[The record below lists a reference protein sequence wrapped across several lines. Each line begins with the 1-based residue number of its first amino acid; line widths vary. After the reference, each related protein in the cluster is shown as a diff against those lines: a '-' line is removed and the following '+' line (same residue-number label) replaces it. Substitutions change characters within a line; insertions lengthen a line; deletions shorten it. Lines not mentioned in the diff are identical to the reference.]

1 MEFKNRIK
9 AVNTQK
15 IKEDFNLMEEV
26 RQMKKDDL
34 AILVNLERMRAALS
48 NGGSVQW
55 DLEKIHLQGQ
65 NHFYKEEN
73 HIMKKVLQLLK
84 EMQSLKE
91 N

>member
-73 HIMKKVLQLLK
+73 HIMKKEITRLREQT
-84 EMQSLKE
+84 ES

>member
-55 DLEKIHLQGQ
+55 DLEKIHLQG
-65 NHFYKEEN
+65 
-73 HIMKKVLQLLK
+73 
-84 EMQSLKE
+84 
-91 N
+91 